1 MSVAILCIG
10 TELVRGEIV
19 NTNASWLGEELT
31 RLGFEVREH
40 AVIADDIDEIT
51 TTLTR
56 LARSSKLIIV
66 TGGLGPTTDDIT
78 SLSVARLLGVPLER
92 DPGSLEAIR
101 ARLAKSGR
109 SLNESNKK
117 QADFPRGASVLPNLE
132 GTAPGFAVDIDAARA
147 FFLPGVPGEMKPMLL
162 RTVLPQIQSV
172 QRGGMAQLRLHTFG
186 LPEATVNELLAGVE
200 ERHGVILGYR
210 AHFPEI
216 EIKVLAKRDAQPEA
230 DRIAEIA
237 SAEVRQR
244 LGKSIFAEGD
254 VTVAESVG
262 NLLRARRMTL
272 GLAES
277 CTGGRI
283 AGLVTDRAASDYFVG
298 GIVCYD
304 NRIKRELLGVD
315 AQTLERHGAVSPEVA
330 EQMAVGAR
338 RVLGVDFALSVTG
351 IAGPSGGSAE
361 KPVGLVYFAVASKDG
376 VTLDSIRFPR
386 SREQIRVYSAFK
398 ALILLGQ
405 VILEGHSPS

>member
-1 MSVAILCIG
+1 
-10 TELVRGEIV
+10 
-19 NTNASWLGEELT
+19 
-31 RLGFEVREH
+31 
-40 AVIADDIDEIT
+40 
-51 TTLTR
+51 
-56 LARSSKLIIV
+56 
-66 TGGLGPTTDDIT
+66 
-78 SLSVARLLGVPLER
+78 
-92 DPGSLEAIR
+92 
-101 ARLAKSGR
+101 
-109 SLNESNKK
+109 
-117 QADFPRGASVLPNLE
+117 
-132 GTAPGFAVDIDAARA
+132 
-147 FFLPGVPGEMKPMLL
+147 
-162 RTVLPQIQSV
+162 
-172 QRGGMAQLRLHTFG
+172 